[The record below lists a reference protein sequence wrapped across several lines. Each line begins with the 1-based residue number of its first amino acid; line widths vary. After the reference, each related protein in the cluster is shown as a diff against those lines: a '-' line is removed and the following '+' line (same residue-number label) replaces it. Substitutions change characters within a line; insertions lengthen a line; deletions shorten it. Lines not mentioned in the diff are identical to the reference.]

1 MVALAIR
8 LGAKVSDLRD
18 GIWTHPSST
27 EAFNEVLGTL
37 EPLA

>member
-1 MVALAIR
+1 MALAMR

-27 EAFNEVLGTL
+27 EGFNEVLGEL
-37 EPLA
+37 KPLD